1 MINQSVPILADELV
15 PNCFDPESYL
25 KLDMRTG
32 VIRNRFGTKSI
43 LLSGFLLK
51 GIFIGLKNE
60 CGPAWKLVLRSC
72 GEIWGEKFADRFLK
86 EIGEFYNQ
94 SLDEMSMAR
103 FTACVQEYF
112 ATAGW
117 GKVTVDFG
125 IINKGLIQ
133 VEVEN
138 PILGDLLED
147 VGEKCDVLFE
157 GVFKKLFSKITKQ
170 ELDCYETQS
179 VAEGA
184 PTSIF
189 LIGLASRFEDVPE
202 WIEEK
207 KLSHG
212 AIIERLDRS
221 ASAAQA
227 AG

>member
-1 MINQSVPILADELV
+1 MSNQPLPILADELV
-15 PNCFDPESYL
+15 PNCFDPETYL
-25 KLDMRTG
+25 SLDMRTG

-43 LLSGFLLK
+43 LLSGFLLR
-51 GIFIGLKNE
+51 GIYIGLKNE

-72 GEIWGEKFADRFLK
+72 GEIWGEKFAQRFLN
-86 EIGEFYNQ
+86 EISEFYGQ
-94 SLDEMSMAR
+94 DLESMSMAR
-103 FTACVQEYF
+103 FKACVEEYF

-117 GKVTVDFG
+117 GKVNIDFS

-138 PILGDLLED
+138 PILGELFED

-157 GVFKKLFSKITKQ
+157 GVFKKLFSKISKQ

-184 PTSIF
+184 PTSVF
-189 LIGLASRFEDVPE
+189 LIGAADRFEDIPE

-212 AIIERLDRS
+212 NIIERLERS
-221 ASAAQA
+221 ATQQLE
-227 AG
+227 